1 MGFLTV
7 KQFSKKWG
15 ISERRVINLCRENR
29 INGAVKNGMVWMI
42 PEDTI
47 KPSDKRNKIS
57 KYINTQKKIM
67 IVNINTQIGY
77 YLISLLNK
85 EGYIVEGIY
94 SENTKIDSKKIENI
108 KVLKTNYEDRS
119 ILKDMLKE
127 TDKYYDGLVFID
139 IDESNSSVIKN
150 KEWLIKEF
158 ASKMNCESSIVLVN
172 NLQNVKEK
180 IEVKLASKLKEEIGI
195 RINAI
200 NIDAPIKN
208 NILINYNEIS
218 EDVLELLTKFKNTT
232 GNSIIT
238 DGGYL
243 EFDKN
248 GRTVEL
254 ETGKFYKTIT
264 NYFKALNK
272 TSTMWC
278 ASTMM
283 EDEWTEEPLEMNFR
297 VTNLDA
303 ANRGANLERIFIF
316 SKSKIQEFKN
326 NKTLQIYMK
335 SNINTMFVDYDEIK
349 QKAPNLLKIVADGW
363 DGIDQDTLLVDLPVG
378 NATRGYISINKKEI
392 QKAYNCFQELKKY
405 AKDLKEVLK
414 NQ

>member
-15 ISERRVINLCRENR
+15 ISERRIINLCRENR

-77 YLISLLNK
+77 YLIPLLNK

-94 SENTKIDSKKIENI
+94 SESTKIDSKKIENI

-127 TDKYYDGLVFID
+127 IDKYYDGVVFID
-139 IDESNSSVIKN
+139 IDELNSSTIKN
-150 KEWLIKEF
+150 KEWLINEF

-172 NLQNVKEK
+172 NLQNMKEK
-180 IEVKLASKLKEEIGI
+180 LEIKLANKLKEEIGV

-200 NIDAPIKN
+200 NIDAPIKTN
-208 NILINYNEIS
+208 TLINYNEIS

-248 GRTVEL
+248 GRTVGL

-264 NYFKALNK
+264 NYFKSLNK

-326 NKTLQIYMK
+326 NKTLQIYMQ

-349 QKAPNLLKIVADGW
+349 QQAPNLLKIVADGW
-363 DGIDQDTLLVDLPVG
+363 DGIDKDTLLVDLPAG
-378 NATRGYISINKKEI
+378 NKERGYISINKQEI

-414 NQ
+414 N

>member
-1 MGFLTV
+1 
-7 KQFSKKWG
+7 
-15 ISERRVINLCRENR
+15 
-29 INGAVKNGMVWMI
+29 
-42 PEDTI
+42 
-47 KPSDKRNKIS
+47 
-57 KYINTQKKIM
+57 
-67 IVNINTQIGY
+67 
-77 YLISLLNK
+77 
-85 EGYIVEGIY
+85 
-94 SENTKIDSKKIENI
+94 
-108 KVLKTNYEDRS
+108 
-119 ILKDMLKE
+119 MLKE
-127 TDKYYDGLVFID
+127 IDKYYDGVVFID
-139 IDESNSSVIKN
+139 IDELNSSTIKN
-150 KEWLIKEF
+150 KEWLINEF

-172 NLQNVKEK
+172 NLQNMKEK
-180 IEVKLASKLKEEIGI
+180 LEIKLANKLKEEIGV

-200 NIDAPIKN
+200 NIDAPIKTN
-208 NILINYNEIS
+208 TLINYNEIS

-248 GRTVEL
+248 GRTVGL

-264 NYFKALNK
+264 NYFKNLNK

-326 NKTLQIYMK
+326 NKTLQIYMQ

-349 QKAPNLLKIVADGW
+349 QQAPNLLKIVADGW
-363 DGIDQDTLLVDLPVG
+363 DGIDKDTLLVDLPAG
-378 NATRGYISINKKEI
+378 NKERGYISINKQEI

-414 NQ
+414 N